1 MFQPNTPS
9 DYSYYFPDPEGH
21 VVEAPGNNE
30 DVGYVNDLSTV
41 EHATVPMNF
50 NYWVTGLEHDQT
62 GENETTTL
70 TPQLGP
76 QRHTGS
82 DNPATSSSQFPMDLT
97 LAGAIGQPGFDQS
110 WLQSVPTLLS
120 GLAPVATT
128 SNTTLLSAGDD
139 VPVARP
145 HFSLITLKG
154 ASDPYMEAHLAQLD
168 VPQLKY
174 YVMNIT
180 NISWN
185 EAFTQGL
192 YRRPTRLYCDTV
204 VTMTNERQL
213 AIDPDW
219 QIEEGML
226 F

>member
-21 VVEAPGNNE
+21 VVEASRSNE

-50 NYWVTGLEHDQT
+50 NYWVTRLEHDQT

-76 QRHTGS
+76 QHHTGS
-82 DNPATSSSQFPMDLT
+82 DNPATSSLQFPMDLT
-97 LAGAIGQPGFDQS
+97 LAGAIRQPDFDQS

-128 SNTTLLSAGDD
+128 SNTTLLSAGDN

-145 HFSLITLKG
+145 HFLLIVLKG
-154 ASDPYMEAHLAQLD
+154 VSDPYMEAHLARLD

-174 YVMNIT
+174 YVMNIM

-185 EAFTQGL
+185 EVFTQGL
-192 YRRPTRLYCDTV
+192 YHRPMRLYCDTV
-204 VTMTNERQL
+204 VMMTNERQL
-213 AIDPDW
+213 H
-219 QIEEGML
+219 QETYKNSENL
-226 F
+226 LKL

>member
-1 MFQPNTPS
+1 
-9 DYSYYFPDPEGH
+9 
-21 VVEAPGNNE
+21 
-30 DVGYVNDLSTV
+30 
-41 EHATVPMNF
+41 
-50 NYWVTGLEHDQT
+50 
-62 GENETTTL
+62 
-70 TPQLGP
+70 
-76 QRHTGS
+76 
-82 DNPATSSSQFPMDLT
+82 
-97 LAGAIGQPGFDQS
+97 
-110 WLQSVPTLLS
+110 
-120 GLAPVATT
+120 
-128 SNTTLLSAGDD
+128 
-139 VPVARP
+139 
-145 HFSLITLKG
+145 
-154 ASDPYMEAHLAQLD
+154 MEAHLARLD